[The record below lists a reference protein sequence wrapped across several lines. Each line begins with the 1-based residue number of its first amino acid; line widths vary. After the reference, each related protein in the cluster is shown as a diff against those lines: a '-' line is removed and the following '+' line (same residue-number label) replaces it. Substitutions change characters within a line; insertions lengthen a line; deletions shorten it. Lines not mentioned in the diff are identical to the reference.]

1 MFVVGE
7 AKLGCEN
14 EITSKQEGTVL
25 SDESK
30 ETQATSVFS
39 HYDQRDQISGCE
51 PVIAERKI
59 CSSKAGCPRACGEH
73 RPSQTDDRRIS
84 WLGFLPEAESETSI
98 CVRIVILGSDY
109 RKQ

>member
-30 ETQATSVFS
+30 EMQATSVFS
-39 HYDQRDQISGCE
+39 H
-51 PVIAERKI
+51 
-59 CSSKAGCPRACGEH
+59 
-73 RPSQTDDRRIS
+73 
-84 WLGFLPEAESETSI
+84 
-98 CVRIVILGSDY
+98 
-109 RKQ
+109 